1 MSNEKIPE
9 EFMKFTKF
17 FHQDIDVIFPDG
29 EGMIE
34 DAIANTPPKDCIVIK
49 KYLEELLSDKYDEAS
64 RRLIWRSTR
73 ADISPFRGDEGNCT
87 GFLDYI
93 LSFFAEV
100 K

>member
-1 MSNEKIPE
+1 MPENKIPVAFM
-9 EFMKFTKF
+9 EFTDF

-29 EGMIE
+29 EGMVE
-34 DAIANTPPKDCIVIK
+34 DAINNTPPEDRVIIK

-73 ADISPFRGDEGNCT
+73 ADVSPFRGNEGNCT
-87 GFLDYI
+87 AFLEYI
-93 LSFFAEV
+93 LSFFAEE

>member
-1 MSNEKIPE
+1 MPENKIPV
-9 EFMKFTKF
+9 EFMEFTAF

-29 EGMIE
+29 EGMVE
-34 DAIANTPPKDCIVIK
+34 DAINNTPPEDRVIIK

-73 ADISPFRGDEGNCT
+73 ADVSPFRGNEGNCT
-87 GFLDYI
+87 AFLEYI
-93 LSFFAEV
+93 ISFFAEE